1 MEVPLNFTANSQLMG
16 SDKGKR
22 LGRYEIVAEIGRG
35 AMGVVYQAR
44 DPKIDRFVALKTISL
59 AGQDPDEEQEY
70 RERFFVEAQAAG
82 RLLHPGIV
90 TIFDVGEEPERRNPY
105 IVMEYIA
112 GQSLSKLL
120 SGEKKKI
127 PFRTALRLTEELAE
141 ALDYAHAQ
149 GVVHR
154 DIKPANILI
163 TEEGHAKIADFGIAK
178 LNLARLTVPGQVLGT
193 PAYMSP
199 EQLEGEQVD
208 GRSDLFSLGVIL
220 YSMITGFKPFQGNSA
235 TTVCFKV
242 ANREP
247 VPATALDSELPP
259 ELDAVLSRAMAKD
272 RAQRY
277 QRGMDFALDVH
288 ELRLHMSQTQTS
300 TWIPSFTAT
309 GTGSRSH
316 STESRT
322 PQPVNRMTPLRGVAA
337 IRHAYALLRDKIRR
351 TAPKLVFGLA
361 IPKLVLG
368 LAILIVG
375 LDFLSFVRRVSSAG
389 TTADPPTVVKATP
402 RASQSK
408 NTSVNRAASGHVSS
422 NVSGLA
428 SNSAPSANKNSGAS
442 GTFRTTQAR
451 NPDKNISARAAG
463 SSSNLKL
470 SIEHHFSDATVS
482 LFVDGKL
489 FYTHALHGQSKKHLG
504 VFGGSIQ
511 GYDTQIV
518 RVPPGDHRLRVH
530 VESSQDA
537 YDRSTTILATF
548 TPGRER
554 TLRVNFEKQR
564 KNMMVDLE

>member
-1 MEVPLNFTANSQLMG
+1 MELPPNFTVSSQLMG
-16 SDKGKR
+16 SNKGKR

-35 AMGVVYQAR
+35 AMGVVYKAR

-59 AGQDPDEEQEY
+59 VGQDPDDEGDY
-70 RERFFVEAQAAG
+70 RERFFVEARAAG

-90 TIFDVGEEPERRNPY
+90 TIFDVGEEPERRDPY

-112 GQSLSKLL
+112 GQSLNKLL

-127 PFRTALRLTEELAE
+127 PFSTALRLTEELAE

-163 TEEGHAKIADFGIAK
+163 TEDGHPKIADFGIAK
-178 LNLARLTVPGQVLGT
+178 LNLAHLTVPGQVLGT

-220 YSMITGFKPFQGNSA
+220 YSMITGYKPFQGNSA

-272 RAQRY
+272 PAQRY
-277 QRGMDFALDVH
+277 QRGIEFALDVH
-288 ELRLHMSQTQTS
+288 ELRQLRSSQTQTG
-300 TWIPSFTAT
+300 TWLPSLTAT
-309 GTGSRSH
+309 GTGTH
-316 STESRT
+316 STRSRT
-322 PQPVNRMTPLRGVAA
+322 PHTASNKMARLKGFSALRH
-337 IRHAYALLRDKIRR
+337 IYTRLRDRIRR

-368 LAILIVG
+368 LVILIVG
-375 LDFLSFVRRVSSAG
+375 LDVLSLVRRASSARPAENSAVVNP
-389 TTADPPTVVKATP
+389 TTALRSKSPGAN
-402 RASQSK
+402 RAS
-408 NTSVNRAASGHVSS
+408 SS
-422 NVSGLA
+422 HNSSDRSGLA
-428 SNSAPSANKNSGAS
+428 SSPALVANRNSGAS
-442 GTFRTTQAR
+442 DSLPITQVR
-451 NPDKNISARAAG
+451 NPEKNLSAHATG
-463 SSSNLKL
+463 PSSNLKL
-470 SIEHHFSDATVS
+470 SIEHHFTDAKVS

-489 FYTHALHGQSKKHLG
+489 LYTRALHGQSKKHLG
-504 VFGGSIQ
+504 VFGGGIQ
-511 GYDTQIV
+511 GYDTQVV
-518 RVPPGDHRLRVH
+518 RVSPGDHRLRVH
-530 VESSQDA
+530 VESPKSS

-548 TPGRER
+548 TPGQEH

-564 KNMMVDLE
+564 KNMQVDLE